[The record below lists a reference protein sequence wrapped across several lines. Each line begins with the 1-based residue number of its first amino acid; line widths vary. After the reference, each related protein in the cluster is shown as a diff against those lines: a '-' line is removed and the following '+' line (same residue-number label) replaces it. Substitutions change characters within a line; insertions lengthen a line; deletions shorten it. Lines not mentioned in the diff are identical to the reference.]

1 MVDDSG
7 DLIKGVGLFVGV
19 LLGGILGPGLFFP
32 TGLNDPRTSTL
43 GAFSGAVLGFGLAS
57 AVAAARRRRRDQAL
71 QLAANSVLRD
81 AGFAMNFVAE
91 IKDAR
96 LILVGEADHYSQR
109 QFAERIVSTVPGI
122 ASVTNGIRLR
132 TPNGRTDAEEIKRNI
147 AEAFKRGA
155 QLAARGIHARFDR
168 SRIVLE
174 GTVQSRAES
183 SEAEELA
190 WSVPG
195 IQQVEN
201 RLEIAAPALRLVTQR
216 SQVQRRRGSSDESN
230 RLL

>member
-1 MVDDSG
+1 MVDDSC

-57 AVAAARRRRRDQAL
+57 AVAAARRRRRDQEL

-91 IKDAR
+91 IKNAR
-96 LILVGEADHYSQR
+96 LTLAGEADHYSQR

-132 TPNGRTDAEEIKRNI
+132 MPNGRTDAEEIKRNI

-155 QLAARGIHARFDR
+155 QLAARGIHARVDR

-216 SQVQRRRGSSDESN
+216 SQVQLRRGSSDESN